1 MFFTMTDSSRQAGR
15 KKTRIFSKVG
25 AQIRLGQ
32 HLSIFFSLSLLL
44 NLLRENNRESLA
56 LAMCMQLSGV
66 MSIIGDVHF
75 REMNVGC
82 ALFKWFHLQ
91 WDHPRCGGS
100 PSCRLDNAQHSL
112 CWQLLLMILS
122 SSSLAFFR
130 LGPLYTRSQ
139 GWNRKRVFNL
149 PQVLINAELCDLVLA
164 PRLEKVYHQIWEA
177 NLQPLGPM
185 FQHLLISWRQ
195 CSGIY

>member
-1 MFFTMTDSSRQAGR
+1 MLPFLAASVISENNSRTGPGPLGLSIFIACVRTIADVAEEEEEDPSSAKSMTDSSRQAGR

-75 REMNVGC
+75 REMIVGC

-100 PSCRLDNAQHSL
+100 PSCRLDNAQHAL
-112 CWQLLLMILS
+112 C
-122 SSSLAFFR
+122 
-130 LGPLYTRSQ
+130 
-139 GWNRKRVFNL
+139 
-149 PQVLINAELCDLVLA
+149 
-164 PRLEKVYHQIWEA
+164 
-177 NLQPLGPM
+177 
-185 FQHLLISWRQ
+185 
-195 CSGIY
+195 